1 MTLNHDTRRRRPA
14 RWLFVSA
21 LLLGLLALLGLAV
34 VTWGL
39 VALALA
45 AVATVPVVFAL
56 LVLLTRG

>member
-34 VTWGL
+34 ATWGL